1 MLFRSRKDFGDGSYL
16 RYDKKTKQLD
26 IVCDKLTVSGDLHVD
41 GEMRVES
48 DIHIGG
54 NLYLHGITIK
64 E

>member
-1 MLFRSRKDFGDGSYL
+1 MSISGGKNSFDHSGINGDKELSRSLYI
-16 RYDKKTKQLD
+16 T
-26 IVCDKLTVSGDLHVD
+26 TVSGDLHVD